1 MYFTDIG
8 ASIHNCTSNLSN
20 IAWKYFP
27 LDLINTLNLNGYNFK
42 FNHVHA
48 GQVHTLLESINGT
61 KAAGCDCI
69 PTKLIKDGA
78 SGPVTPLCILIK
90 AA

>member
-1 MYFTDIG
+1 METFSLG
-8 ASIHNCTSNLSN
+8 
-20 IAWKYFP
+20 
-27 LDLINTLNLNGYNFK
+27 LINTLNPNGYNFK
-42 FNHVHA
+42 FNHVYA

-78 SGPVTPLCILIK
+78 SGLVTPLCILINRSVDEAVFPTVEK
-90 AA
+90 LAKISPVYKT